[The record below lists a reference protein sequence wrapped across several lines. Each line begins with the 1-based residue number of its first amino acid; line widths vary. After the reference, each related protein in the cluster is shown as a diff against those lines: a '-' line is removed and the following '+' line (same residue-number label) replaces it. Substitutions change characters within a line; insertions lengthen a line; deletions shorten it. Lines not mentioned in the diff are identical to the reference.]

1 MKPYLEYALE
11 LYRQGGI
18 TKAEIARKTKFK
30 FNLPADADQIRKNI
44 SHHILKAEH
53 RGLNV
58 ECEREGVPTENVSH
72 YWVKTKT
79 HSAFVKVGE
88 EEQRESLLQV
98 IRDIVSNYN
107 PDKVKSIN
115 RTKVESPVAIKATVS
130 DMHVGLEPN
139 PHNNSLFAYEY
150 NETIFKQNLDKVF
163 NSLCKEFEAHGKFDL
178 LVIDDLGDR

>member
-18 TKAEIARKTKFK
+18 TKTEIARKAKLE
-30 FNLPADADQIRKNI
+30 FNLPADVDQLRKNI

-58 ECEREGVPTENVSH
+58 ECDREGVPTENVSH

-88 EEQRESLLQV
+88 EEQRESFLQV

-115 RTKVESPVAIKATVS
+115 RTKVKSPVAIKATVS
-130 DMHVGLEPN
+130 YMLVGLEPN
-139 PHNNSLFAYEY
+139 TNNNSLLAYE
-150 NETIFKQNLDKVF
+150 
-163 NSLCKEFEAHGKFDL
+163 
-178 LVIDDLGDR
+178 